1 METQSVFNGPSR
13 KKKGRSNL
21 EARTS
26 KEEAR
31 NILYRLHE
39 TIAQMYREAAEIRE
53 ASQRAADDAEAMADD
68 AATVLELLEVQSI
81 DYKRGSG
88 STIHATRFPAY
99 CPICS
104 TELRENAAKTGE
116 VDSTLRR

>member
-1 METQSVFNGPSR
+1 METRSVFNGHSR
-13 KKKGRSNL
+13 KKKGRNNL

-26 KEEAR
+26 REAA
-31 NILYRLHE
+31 IDVLYRLHE
-39 TIAQMYREAAEIRE
+39 TIAQMYKEAAEIRE

-81 DYKRGSG
+81 DYRRGSG
-88 STIHATRFPAY
+88 GTIHATKFPAY

-104 TELRENAAKTGE
+104 SELRENCGKNKRG
-116 VDSTLRR
+116 

>member
-1 METQSVFNGPSR
+1 M
-13 KKKGRSNL
+13 

-81 DYKRGSG
+81 DYKRESG